1 MVYASIV
8 GFTGDPQNPLI
19 LSNGASLNCRKRV
32 CKLTTVPASDN
43 PLGYDPQSGH
53 FHALAD
59 FVLGN
64 AAPQSPPSAV
74 HRTGSPRHA
83 TSAPATAF
91 KRAPQSSAQGNTGS
105 NKKPTKTMADCDTE
119 ATKNATSPRTAMG
132 EEKTPKR
139 SSARKTR
146 QDETSH
152 GEQLVVD
159 AAGSPDTTA
168 VAQPEQP
175 PSAMS
180 GASATT
186 AYSWLSDAPLVPT
199 MKASSGKAGKTATAE
214 NTTPG
219 KSGGRSAAA
228 SSTKGKRK
236 MGDVDA
242 GTDTGKDGKGASADV
257 LGADTREEGSG
268 RKSPRARQ
276 RI

>member
-64 AAPQSPPSAV
+64 AAPQSPQSAV

-83 TSAPATAF
+83 TSAPATA
-91 KRAPQSSAQGNTGS
+91 SSAQGNTGS

-139 SSARKTR
+139 SSARTARTDDTAHR
-146 QDETSH
+146 Q
-152 GEQLVVD
+152 QLAAEPTPVD
-159 AAGSPDTTA
+159 T

-175 PSAMS
+175 PS
-180 GASATT
+180 GASGTSAST

-199 MKASSGKAGKTATAE
+199 TKASCGKAGKTATAE

-236 MGDVDA
+236 MEDVDA
-242 GTDTGKDGKGASADV
+242 GTDTGMDGKGASADV

-276 RI
+276 RISSN